1 MNRLIFFA
9 AALSLFAIA
18 NTQSVSDIDNNSEES
33 TTYETLEDPTTD
45 EVSDDPNTTT
55 DTTYNSTDY
64 PTEDLTKSDS
74 TNLDLTNNQSIEARE
89 DEMATEMADM
99 ITYMTKSMADR
110 SKITENLK
118 SMSNKSNIDEAS
130 MKNLVNHL
138 VSFKEDDSA
147 MEDQIK
153 RVKEYRQQFKAAILK
168 HLRNMPLNT
177 EDAKKMEKELRN
189 QMNQRLPNIP
199 TSENI
204 MDIPASMQNMLPN

>member
-9 AALSLFAIA
+9 VTLSLVFTIA
-18 NTQSVSDIDNNSEES
+18 NTRSVSDIDNNPEISEES
-33 TTYETLEDPTTD
+33 TPNEMLEDPTT
-45 EVSDDPNTTT
+45 E
-55 DTTYNSTDY
+55 TTYNSTDVS
-64 PTEDLTKSDS
+64 EDS
-74 TNLDLTNNQSIEARE
+74 TKLDFTNNESTEALE
-89 DEMATEMADM
+89 YEMATEMADM

-153 RVKEYRQQFKAAILK
+153 RVKEYRQQFKSAILK
-168 HLRNMPLNT
+168 YLKNLPLNT
-177 EDAKKMEKELRN
+177 EDAQKMEKELRN

-199 TSENI
+199 TSEDI
-204 MDIPASMQNMLPN
+204 MDIPASMQNILPN

>member
-9 AALSLFAIA
+9 VTLSLVFTIA
-18 NTQSVSDIDNNSEES
+18 NTRSVSDIDNNPEISEDS
-33 TTYETLEDPTTD
+33 TPNEMLEDPTT
-45 EVSDDPNTTT
+45 E
-55 DTTYNSTDY
+55 TTYNSTDVS
-64 PTEDLTKSDS
+64 EDS
-74 TNLDLTNNQSIEARE
+74 TKLDLTNNESTEALE
-89 DEMATEMADM
+89 YEMATEMADM

-153 RVKEYRQQFKAAILK
+153 RVKEYRQQFKSEILK
-168 HLRNMPLNT
+168 YLKNLPLNT
-177 EDAKKMEKELRN
+177 EDAQKMEKELRN

-199 TSENI
+199 TSEDI
-204 MDIPASMQNMLPN
+204 MDIPASMQNILPN

>member
-9 AALSLFAIA
+9 VTLSLVFTIA
-18 NTQSVSDIDNNSEES
+18 NTRSVSDIDNNPEISEES
-33 TTYETLEDPTTD
+33 TPNEMLEDPTT
-45 EVSDDPNTTT
+45 E
-55 DTTYNSTDY
+55 TTYNSTDVS
-64 PTEDLTKSDS
+64 EDS
-74 TNLDLTNNQSIEARE
+74 TKLDFNNNESTEALE
-89 DEMATEMADM
+89 YEMATEMADM

-153 RVKEYRQQFKAAILK
+153 RVKEYRQQFKSAILK
-168 HLRNMPLNT
+168 YLKNLPLNT
-177 EDAKKMEKELRN
+177 EDAQKMEKELRN

-199 TSENI
+199 TSEDI
-204 MDIPASMQNMLPN
+204 MDIPASMQNILPN

>member
-9 AALSLFAIA
+9 AALSLVFAVT
-18 NTQSVSDIDNNSEES
+18 NTQSVSDIDNNSGILEES
-33 TTYETLEDPTTD
+33 TTYEMSEDPTTY
-45 EVSDDPNTTT
+45 EMSEGSNTAV
-55 DTTYNSTDY
+55 DTIYNPTDY
-64 PTEDLTKSDS
+64 TTEDLTK
-74 TNLDLTNNQSIEARE
+74 LDLTNNESIAARE

-118 SMSNKSNIDEAS
+118 SMSNKANIDEAS

-153 RVKEYRQQFKAAILK
+153 RVKEYRQQFKSAILK
-168 HLRNMPLNT
+168 YLRNMPLNT
-177 EDAKKMEKELRN
+177 EDAKKMEKELRH
-189 QMNQRLPNIP
+189 QMKQRLPNIP
-199 TSENI
+199 TSENL
-204 MDIPASMQNMLPN
+204 MDISASMQNILPN